1 MRPLRQS
8 SVMMVLLLL
17 CGPLPAASVP
27 VVWDPARAAQQQA
40 KPQRDLNR
48 KPRAKFAAPRA
59 ASIGL
64 RGAAD
69 SIEVA
74 LAAGKTTPRSGT
86 SAALSSEAQ
95 YAAPVAFAKHVSEAN
110 GFTFLIFLNA
120 AYMDLTLNWICN
132 VRALGNVLPNTAFV
146 CGDPDTTKALL
157 EFDPS
162 LHAFTQAYAQ
172 KGSVSYGTYE
182 YFRLTVERLR
192 VQNAMIQQGA
202 SIMVVEADAAWLP
215 RAADVQ
221 TEICRL
227 LQTHEIVSANDG
239 ESSKQISAGFL
250 AIRSTAKM
258 RTFFQRY
265 VDFYEKHLETMN
277 KLVVAR
283 LGTSKNARIGNVGEQ
298 ATMTTMLK
306 SDNVAVKWLSHCA
319 FSASGLWY
327 SKHPYRRKCPNPR
340 VIQNNFI
347 FGNDA
352 KQKRAKRF
360 KHWYLDERRHA
371 CLNTNASAELSQ
383 KQ

>member
-1 MRPLRQS
+1 MPPLRQS
-8 SVMMVLLLL
+8 SMMMVLLLL
-17 CGPLPAASVP
+17 CGAFPAASVP
-27 VVWDPARAAQQQA
+27 VVWDPARAAHQQA

-48 KPRAKFAAPRA
+48 KPRAKFAASRA

-64 RGAAD
+64 RGGAAD

-95 YAAPVAFAKHVSEAN
+95 YAAPVAFAKQVSEAN

-157 EFDPS
+157 KFDPS
-162 LHAFTQAYAQ
+162 LHVFTQAYAQ

-221 TEICRL
+221 TEISRL

-239 ESSKQISAGFL
+239 ESSKQISAGF
-250 AIRSTAKM
+250 
-258 RTFFQRY
+258 
-265 VDFYEKHLETMN
+265 
-277 KLVVAR
+277 
-283 LGTSKNARIGNVGEQ
+283 
-298 ATMTTMLK
+298 
-306 SDNVAVKWLSHCA
+306 
-319 FSASGLWY
+319 
-327 SKHPYRRKCPNPR
+327 
-340 VIQNNFI
+340 
-347 FGNDA
+347 
-352 KQKRAKRF
+352 
-360 KHWYLDERRHA
+360 
-371 CLNTNASAELSQ
+371 
-383 KQ
+383 